1 MKTDDSEDIDLSEL
15 TAIKA
20 VRDELTVHSDNI
32 LLRNHRIV
40 LPKSLR
46 QRSIDIAHEGHQ
58 GVAKTKSFTRT
69 KVWFPGMDGMIE
81 EAVKNCASC
90 QTLTPEFRSVE
101 PYKMSELPSG
111 PWENISIDF
120 CGPLPSS
127 DYLFVM
133 VDEYSRYP
141 IVEIVKSVSARSTI
155 PVLDKVISTFELP
168 KTVKSDNGSQFQSYE
183 FKQFVENMGFVH
195 RRITPRWPR
204 ANAQAESFN
213 KPLMKAIRSAHINQQ
228 NW

>member
-1 MKTDDSEDIDLSEL
+1 MYTDNIEDVDLNDL
-15 TAIKA
+15 TAVKA

-32 LLRNHRIV
+32 LMRNNRTV

-46 QRSIDIAHEGHQ
+46 QRAVNIAHEGHQ
-58 GVAKTKSFTRT
+58 DVTKTKAFLRS
-69 KVWFPGMDGMIE
+69 KVWFPRMDGVVE

-90 QTLTPEFRSVE
+90 QALAPAFRSIE

-120 CGPLPSS
+120 CGPLPSGN
-127 DYLFVM
+127 YLFVM

-155 PVLDKVISTFELP
+155 PILDKVISTFGLP
-168 KTVKSDNGSQFQSYE
+168 RIVKKDNGSPFQSYE
-183 FKQFVENMGFVH
+183 FKQFAENMGFIH
-195 RRITPRWPR
+195 RRLLLGGPEPIPKLRVLT
-204 ANAQAESFN
+204 S
-213 KPLMKAIRSAHINQQ
+213 LS
-228 NW
+228 